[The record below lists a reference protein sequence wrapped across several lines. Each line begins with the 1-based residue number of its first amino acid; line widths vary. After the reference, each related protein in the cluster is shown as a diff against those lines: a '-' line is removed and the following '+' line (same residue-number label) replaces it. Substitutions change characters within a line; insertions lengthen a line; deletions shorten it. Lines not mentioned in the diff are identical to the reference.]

1 MSLLT
6 LVVDQ
11 WQWFSGS
18 KPGPAGMPAS
28 AYWLHY
34 LRWLIL
40 KTMFLLICLILSSN
54 EAVLALENAQFI
66 MSGSMG
72 LRNANKRI
80 ALWVTEKVGTMWCAY
95 AFCLL
100 ALISLPEALASQDPL
115 KIVSWTAQT
124 FLQLVLLPIIIVGQN
139 IQSGI
144 AERQA
149 ETDSKTL
156 VAIKQLAEE
165 IHEATYK
172 PSTALL
178 GTND

>member
-1 MSLLT
+1 
-6 LVVDQ
+6 
-11 WQWFSGS
+11 
-18 KPGPAGMPAS
+18 
-28 AYWLHY
+28 
-34 LRWLIL
+34 
-40 KTMFLLICLILSSN
+40 MFLLICLILSSN
-54 EAVLALENAQFI
+54 EVVLALENAQFI

-72 LRNANKRI
+72 LRKVNKRI

-100 ALISLPEALASQDPL
+100 ALISLPEALASEDPL

-149 ETDSKTL
+149 DTDSKTL
-156 VAIKQLAEE
+156 IAIKQLAEE